1 MGFLDTLFGP
11 SKLTTRN
18 TATYREE
25 FQELAALLGRLS
37 PGLVGR
43 PQVPYLGRTQ
53 APLSPMS
60 QMAMGR
66 AYEAGTASESP
77 IWSPMARR
85 PSGPPTPQPQ
95 QQAAPQ
101 QAMAR
106 GGLARARMYRGY

>member
-1 MGFLDTLFGP
+1 MGSFKYRVWMEGGANNT
-11 SKLTTRN
+11 
-18 TATYREE
+18 TAT
-25 FQELAALLGRLS
+25 ELAALLGRLS